1 MDKNFIM
8 SLNSSE
14 NIILL
19 PNLTKLKDI
28 IISNS
33 VSNKNIV

>member
-8 SLNSSE
+8 SPNSSE

-28 IISNS
+28 II
-33 VSNKNIV
+33 KIYGKKFFF